1 MKATV
6 THINSRVSSDE
17 IRHIYKQPTHRDT
30 AAGFLDWFSRIDRR
44 IKLAVLTAAWLW
56 MVYGLC
62 AAL

>member
-6 THINSRVSSDE
+6 THINSKVNSE
-17 IRHIYKQPTHRDT
+17 GIRHIYRQPQPRDYT
-30 AAGFLDWFSRIDRR
+30 AEALDWFSRIDRR
-44 IKLAVLTAAWLW
+44 IKLAVLTLAWLW